1 MIALKLTDI
10 LYKYVNKRKDKKK
23 IAEKQIKEDNNNME
37 CECTYTYRE
46 QVTHLQKN
54 QPASRPDDEKYFFAD
69 AHLYSFVRT
78 F

>member
-37 CECTYTYRE
+37 CECTYIGSKLHNSKKNNL
-46 QVTHLQKN
+46 QVGLMMKNIFLQM
-54 QPASRPDDEKYFFAD
+54 
-69 AHLYSFVRT
+69 HICTVL
-78 F
+78 